1 MSPTPYPMMTLKE
14 HRDRQIAA
22 AARKDKRSEKR
33 LAGPL
38 YRGQNRPKSCD
49 SGLSRRKAASSARKR
64 LVAQLD
70 VLFSLY
76 VRRRDAKGVRRGLC
90 PFHADRQVRGTQCF
104 HFIGRTKYATR
115 WLAINAVTSCGG
127 CNLRFEHDSLFVN
140 YVLGWYREIYGAAQW
155 DALLLASN
163 RRDPMTTF
171 ELEEIRNGLK
181 AKLESACNQKPPKP
195 PLGTVW
201 TAIRKAGNSRLRS
214 CE

>member
-1 MSPTPYPMMTLKE
+1 MASIMTLKE

-49 SGLSRRKAASSARKR
+49 SRVFKRKAASSARKR

-76 VRRRDAKGVRRGLC
+76 VRRRDARGVRRGLC
-90 PFHADRQVRGTQCF
+90 PFHPDRQVRGTQCF
-104 HFIGRTKYATR
+104 HFISRTKYATR
-115 WLAINAVTSCGG
+115 WLPINAVTSCGG

-155 DALLLASN
+155 DALVEAS
-163 RRDPMTTF
+163 RRKEPMTTL
-171 ELEEIRNGLK
+171 ELESIRDGLK
-181 AKLESACNQKPPKP
+181 KLLEA
-195 PLGTVW
+195 
-201 TAIRKAGNSRLRS
+201 A
-214 CE
+214 